1 MFLFKTMK
9 VKAGRKKN
17 YQKKKKK
24 SSSILLFEDKD
35 NVNYHEK
42 KNDENNFENDEQLDE
57 KTYKERLKGIYDL
70 IKKRDFVKKPVDIY
84 IKNINIES
92 IAEKYKDIMK
102 KISNITKYSIISPI
116 ELLYKYNYEKINKTS
131 NELDKCSICQY
142 NFFEDEE
149 GNKNA
154 PNEEKDELPDFEE
167 LFKKELNVVLIKNCH
182 DHFFHIECLDL
193 LIGNKK
199 SFKCPNCSRIYG
211 ILIGD
216 QPKGSMTAYISYN
229 IHCSGYEDIDTI
241 VINYDFPSGNGYSGT
256 YRSAFL
262 PNNKEGKEILGL
274 LKVCFDRRLTFTV
287 GTSVTTGR
295 SNTTVWNG
303 VHHKTNLYGGSTNFG
318 YPDKTYFN
326 RVKEELAAKGV
337 IQDNIDE
344 DVIKIADD
352 LLNNKY
358 Y

>member
-1 MFLFKTMK
+1 MK
-9 VKAGRKKN
+9 VKAGRKKTH
-17 YQKKKKK
+17 QKRKKK
-24 SSSILLFEDKD
+24 SSSILKLENKEID
-35 NVNYHEK
+35 NFHEK
-42 KNDENNFENDEQLDE
+42 KNNENNLENEEPLDE
-57 KTYKERLKGIYDL
+57 ETYKEKLKEIYNL
-70 IKKRDFVKKPVDIY
+70 IKEGKFDKKPFDIY
-84 IKNINIES
+84 INNINIEF
-92 IAEKYKDIMK
+92 IPAKYKDIMK

-116 ELLYKYNYEKINKTS
+116 ELLYKYNYEKKNQTS

-142 NFFEDEE
+142 NFFEDDEE
-149 GNKNA
+149 NKILLK
-154 PNEEKDELPDFEE
+154 EKKDELPDFDE
-167 LFKKELNVVLIKNCH
+167 LYKKVLNVILIKNCH

-193 LIGNKK
+193 LIGNKN

-216 QPKGSMTAYISYN
+216 QPNGSMTAHISYD
-229 IHCSGYEDIDTI
+229 IHCSGYEDDDTI
-241 VINYDFPSGNGYSGT
+241 VINYNFPSGDGYSGT
-256 YRSAFL
+256 YRNAFL

-287 GTSVTTGR
+287 GTSVTTGET
-295 SNTTVWNG
+295 NTTVWNG
-303 VHHKTNLYGGSTNFG
+303 VHHKTNLYGGSTHFG

-352 LLNNKY
+352 LLNNNKY